1 MVAEFEIIVKEVNY
15 PQEQIAQTEL
25 IIQGLNFNLE
35 QPFWKR
41 GVQFQIQKR
50 RPRSIASHVA
60 PN

>member
-35 QPFWKR
+35 QPF
-41 GVQFQIQKR
+41 
-50 RPRSIASHVA
+50 
-60 PN
+60 